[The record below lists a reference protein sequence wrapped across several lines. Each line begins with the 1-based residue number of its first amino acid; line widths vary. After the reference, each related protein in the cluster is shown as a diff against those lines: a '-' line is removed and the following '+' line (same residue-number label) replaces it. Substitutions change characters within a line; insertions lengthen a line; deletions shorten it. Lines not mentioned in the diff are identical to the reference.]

1 MYPCNIYQ
9 ADLDVNKLRMSSDT
23 DILLQDF
30 ATKAVITAENHGL
43 LTTYVTMLFSL
54 IWEWENA
61 LISVYHTAFL
71 SLFWGQINIDFI

>member
-30 ATKAVITAENHGL
+30 ATKAVITAENLGL
-43 LTTYVTMLFSL
+43 LTTFVMMLFFSNL
-54 IWEWENA
+54 RMRKCVNK
-61 LISVYHTAFL
+61 FL
-71 SLFWGQINIDFI
+71 PYRVFIVILGSN